1 MLRWYQKHMRHHH
14 RLVVV
19 LIIVNTSKFMMAW
32 RSLPPS
38 LLYRYHQ
45 WPQSGLLKTPS
56 LYFIVYLLW
65 SSTEFN
71 FTRTIYLKIHYS
83 FLCASSVARDKY
95 AYNVT
100 TDYIKRK
107 GGCGLM
113 DRLFPPVSGEKM
125 AKLLYSLKFLYLK
138 LLGHSS
144 EIRGFFSI

>member
-1 MLRWYQKHMRHHH
+1 MD
-14 RLVVV
+14 
-19 LIIVNTSKFMMAW
+19 
-32 RSLPPS
+32 LP
-38 LLYRYHQ
+38 
-45 WPQSGLLKTPS
+45 
-56 LYFIVYLLW
+56 
-65 SSTEFN
+65 TEPDSQ
-71 FTRTIYLKIHYS
+71 TYIHS
-83 FLCASSVARDKY
+83 PT
-95 AYNVT
+95 YNVT